1 MQNNII
7 DELQGLAI
15 GARLRRMND
24 IFSKDVTR
32 IYAEHKLDFET
43 RHFIL
48 FYLVSQRDG
57 IGIMEIAEELSL
69 THPGVIHLARELE
82 KKGFIESVK
91 ASDDARKRLLRLS
104 KKGKKAL
111 PVFQKLWDKIA
122 KLNKQLMN
130 AQQNHLLRSLE
141 EMEALLEDQS
151 YYKRF
156 QKL

>member
-1 MQNNII
+1 GF
-7 DELQGLAI
+7 DEALLLQ
-15 GARLRRMND
+15 
-24 IFSKDVTR
+24 F
-32 IYAEHKLDFET
+32 
-43 RHFIL
+43 
-48 FYLVSQRDG
+48 
-57 IGIMEIAEELSL
+57 AEELSL